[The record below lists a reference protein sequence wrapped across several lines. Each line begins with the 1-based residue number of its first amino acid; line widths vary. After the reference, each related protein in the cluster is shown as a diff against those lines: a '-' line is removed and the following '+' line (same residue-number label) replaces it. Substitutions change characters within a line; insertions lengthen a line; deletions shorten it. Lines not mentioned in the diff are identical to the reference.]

1 VQMKYD
7 HRAKKCATHA
17 ASSRSNRRRGRRW
30 RQWLRD
36 VSGDWRRTP
45 PEYLMKSAIAHL
57 NAVDALT
64 VLTPAEEVEPQT
76 WAIFFEE
83 LHYYREAMEEE
94 ANRLL
99 AL

>member
-1 VQMKYD
+1 
-7 HRAKKCATHA
+7 
-17 ASSRSNRRRGRRW
+17 
-30 RQWLRD
+30 
-36 VSGDWRRTP
+36 
-45 PEYLMKSAIAHL
+45 MKSAIAHL